1 MNAGNEQG
9 PRTILILIKLEL
21 SHQVP
26 HMGRFVSAAQY
37 THYSKTPYFV
47 QNIRLINFLSQNML
61 TK

>member
-9 PRTILILIKLEL
+9 PRTILILIIKLEL

-47 QNIRLINFLSQNML
+47 HFRLINFLSQNML